1 MISWTASQRNDLFWR
16 KIGRH
21 CKKFSFSLV
30 FCKGRQCAKNGA
42 LVNWI
47 SCVMILQY
55 VLVFCFGLATASTV
69 QNMEFCGNQ
78 TMDWLYILLQKVLVF
93 AGACKCG
100 LRQSGEMEETAPWAP
115 PKQGPRLTS
124 GSGNLTRRHLNKSP
138 VSKQR
143 PPRLFTNRNQNKVKI
158 QELTES
164 RASCENRPLR
174 ARRLNFADEE
184 ETLWKTCKYP
194 AIFWDCKSLC

>member
-1 MISWTASQRNDLFWR
+1 MLAWYLGQRHSVMISSEGKLDVIAKNSCFRSAA
-16 KIGRH
+16 
-21 CKKFSFSLV
+21 CKFSQ
-30 FCKGRQCAKNGA
+30 QCAKDGA

-47 SCVMILQY
+47 SCTMILQY
-55 VLVFCFGLATASTV
+55 VLVFRFGLAKASSE

-78 TMDWLYILLQKVLVF
+78 TMDWLYILLQRFSFSLEH
-93 AGACKCG
+93 ASA
-100 LRQSGEMEETAPWAP
+100 S
-115 PKQGPRLTS
+115 S
-124 GSGNLTRRHLNKSP
+124 GSQARWRKPPPGRHLNTSP
-138 VSKQR
+138 VSKQQ

-174 ARRLNFADEE
+174 AGRLNFADEE

>member
-1 MISWTASQRNDLFWR
+1 MISSEGKLDAIAKKSCFRSAA
-16 KIGRH
+16 
-21 CKKFSFSLV
+21 CKFSQ
-30 FCKGRQCAKNGA
+30 QCAKDEA

-47 SCVMILQY
+47 GCITILQY
-55 VLVFCFGLATASTV
+55 VLVFCFRLAKASSV

-78 TMDWLYILLQKVLVF
+78 TMDWLYILLQKVLIF

-100 LRQSGEMEETAPWAP
+100 LRQSGEMEETAPCAP
-115 PKQGPRLTS
+115 PNKQGPRLTS
-124 GSGNLTRRHLNKSP
+124 GSANLTRRHLNKSP

-184 ETLWKTCKYP
+184 ETL
-194 AIFWDCKSLC
+194 

>member
-1 MISWTASQRNDLFWR
+1 MISSEGKLDAIAKNSGFRSAA
-16 KIGRH
+16 
-21 CKKFSFSLV
+21 CKFSQ
-30 FCKGRQCAKNGA
+30 QCAKDEA

-47 SCVMILQY
+47 GCIMILQY
-55 VLVFCFGLATASTV
+55 VLVFCFRLAKASSV